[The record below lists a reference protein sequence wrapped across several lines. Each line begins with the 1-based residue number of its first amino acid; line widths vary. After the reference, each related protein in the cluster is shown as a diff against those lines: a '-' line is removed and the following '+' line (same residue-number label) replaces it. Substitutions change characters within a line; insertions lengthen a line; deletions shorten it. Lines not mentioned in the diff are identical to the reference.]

1 MKFRKIT
8 ALLLVLC
15 MLLSLSI
22 SAFAAEAD
30 EHTIYD
36 SAPDEEPAISTE
48 AATSGTIQNSGIRW
62 SLDEKGWLT
71 ISGSGEA
78 PVFQSADDQPWA
90 AVREQ
95 ITEVWFEDVET
106 LSISDLAYW
115 FEGCTNLTTAELPL
129 APVIG
134 KHAFYNCP
142 KLSTL
147 TMYYGET
154 VLKSI
159 GEDAFWRE
167 ADAGDTLY
175 IAYIIGYP
183 EATVP
188 FYTYDWAASNRSSRY
203 FYDLYGV
210 YQNADAATTALNG
223 IKKAPGISVQSTGS
237 IIGNCPSCGKYSFQ
251 GTYVEVAHSS
261 RGHANYNECYLC
273 HYVQYLGTYT
283 YKSHGAGGYG
293 SGTCPDCGSHTW
305 VLQSQQASTCTSNG
319 YRSYSC
325 ACGQTK
331 SETIYASGHNYSYG
345 SWEQYSSSQH
355 RRTGSCRNCGDS
367 DYEYASHSM
376 SYGSWSNSSSSQH
389 SRTAS
394 CRTCGYSTTDYGN
407 HSYSTGSWS
416 KYSDT
421 QHRRSKT
428 CSGCGASTYDYANHS
443 YSYGSLVSDSETQ
456 HKRTKT
462 CSACGDSG
470 YEYADHTDANGDGK
484 CDDCGATVSLTI
496 KWDAGTNGGTID
508 GKTSITTTGKPNATA
523 TAPTSTPVKAGH
535 AFKGWYTSASG
546 GSLYNTVTIT
556 AAKTFYAQFTANSYS
571 VTWDLG
577 DGTTEE
583 TKQTY
588 GEAFAGQ
595 LEDVLPHGRV
605 RFIRR
610 PLVHV
615 VGVALDGDKAGAGHL
630 CRFRRAEVRRHGIVR
645 ILVVILAERDADRE
659 DRRFH
664 AVFLQDR
671 IGERVVAEIAV
682 VERDDDRLFRQ
693 RLAPQDVGLQL
704 VKGNAL
710 RGEEGVQLAPQL
722 PRHHHALRRQRVHQ
736 ICRLVKVHAAVYGQ
750 PEFAPLRHRRAADAD
765 RLRMLRRDALKDRE
779 RRQRRKPRA
788 PAAQVRGQN
797 DLLFKTACFHGC
809 FRLLFFAVC
818 IIPCWFS
825 VCQFG
830 FASESYNNSR
840 NFSLFALESC

>member
-1 MKFRKIT
+1 MMKNFKKFT
-8 ALLLVLC
+8 AFVLALC
-15 MLLSLSI
+15 MVFSLSVA
-22 SAFAAEAD
+22 AFAAEAD
-30 EHTIYD
+30 EHTVYE
-36 SAPDEEPAISTE
+36 SAPDEETVVSSE

-78 PVFQSADDQPWA
+78 PVFTSADDQPWA
-90 AVREQ
+90 AVRDQ

-106 LSISDLAYW
+106 LSIPDLAYW
-115 FEGCTNLTTAELPL
+115 FEGCVNLTTAELPL
-129 APVIG
+129 APTIG
-134 KHAFYNCP
+134 KHAFYGCS

-167 ADAGDTLY
+167 TDSGDTLY
-175 IAYIIGYP
+175 IAYLIGYP

-188 FYTYDWAASNRSSRY
+188 FYTYDWAASNRSDRY

-210 YQNADAATTALNG
+210 YSSTPADSG

-355 RRTGSCRNCGDS
+355 RRTGSCRNCGAT
-367 DYEYASHSM
+367 DYDYASHSM

-394 CRTCGYSTTDYGN
+394 CRTCGYSTTEYGN
-407 HSYSTGSWS
+407 HSYSTGAWS

-428 CSGCGASTYDYANHS
+428 CSGCGASTYDYADHS
-443 YSYGSLVSDSETQ
+443 YSYGSWVSDSETQ

-556 AAKTFYAQFTANSYS
+556 VAKTFYAQFTANSYTL
-571 VTWDLG
+571 TWDLG
-577 DGTTEE
+577 NGTTEE

-588 GEAFAGQ
+588 GEKLTLPTEPTRKNAEFLGWFTEANGGTQVDANTIYKTDADSTYYAHWEITEVFSVTVPVTLPLIVDEGGEVHVGAAEIINASTGDVIVSSVSISTKNGWQLVPYTTDMAHAKVDAKQLGFKINDSVTTKTGDAEAFSLTSPWKIAENGKLPLSYDAVVSAVSQ
-595 LEDVLPHGRV
+595 PVTEQDVLS
-605 RFIRR
+605 
-610 PLVHV
+610 V
-615 VGVALDGDKAGAGHL
+615 VFVLEWK
-630 CRFRRAEVRRHGIVR
+630 
-645 ILVVILAERDADRE
+645 
-659 DRRFH
+659 
-664 AVFLQDR
+664 
-671 IGERVVAEIAV
+671 GE
-682 VERDDDRLFRQ
+682 
-693 RLAPQDVGLQL
+693 
-704 VKGNAL
+704 
-710 RGEEGVQLAPQL
+710 
-722 PRHHHALRRQRVHQ
+722 
-736 ICRLVKVHAAVYGQ
+736 
-750 PEFAPLRHRRAADAD
+750 
-765 RLRMLRRDALKDRE
+765 
-779 RRQRRKPRA
+779 
-788 PAAQVRGQN
+788 
-797 DLLFKTACFHGC
+797 
-809 FRLLFFAVC
+809 
-818 IIPCWFS
+818 
-825 VCQFG
+825 
-830 FASESYNNSR
+830 
-840 NFSLFALESC
+840 

>member
-36 SAPDEEPAISTE
+36 SAPDEETVVSNE

-71 ISGSGEA
+71 ISGGGEA

-90 AVREQ
+90 AVRDQ

-106 LSISDLAYW
+106 LTIPDLAYW
-115 FEGCTNLTTAELPL
+115 FEGCVNLTTAELPL

-147 TMYYGET
+147 TMYYGEA
-154 VLKSI
+154 VLNSI

-167 ADAGDTLY
+167 NDSGDTLY
-175 IAYIIGYP
+175 IGYLIGYP
-183 EATVP
+183 KSSVP
-188 FYTYDWAASNRSSRY
+188 FHTYDWAASNRSSRY

-210 YQNADAATTALNG
+210 YQNADAATTAPNG

-305 VLQSQQASTCTSNG
+305 VLQSQQAATCTSNG

-331 SETIYASGHNYSYG
+331 SETIYSSGHSYSYG
-345 SWEQYSSSQH
+345 SWEQYSASQH
-355 RRTGSCRNCGDS
+355 RREAYCRNCGDS

-407 HSYSTGSWS
+407 HSFTTGSWS
-416 KYSDT
+416 KYSDA

-428 CSGCGASTYDYANHS
+428 CSGCGASTYDYADHS
-443 YSYGSLVSDSETQ
+443 YSYGSWTKADDVQ
-456 HKRTKT
+456 HKRMKT
-462 CSACGDSG
+462 CSACKTSSE
-470 YEYADHTDANGDGK
+470 EYADHVDANGDGK

-496 KWDAGTNGGTID
+496 TWDAGTNGGTID

-556 AAKTFYAQFTANSYS
+556 TAKTFYAQFTANSYTL
-571 VTWDLG
+571 TWDLG
-577 DGTTEE
+577 DGATEE

-588 GEAFAGQ
+588 GEKLTLPTEPTRKNAEFLGWFTEANGGTQVTANDTFTETADKTYYAHWEITEVFSVTVPVTLPLVVDESGEVHTGSAEIINASTGTVVVSSVSISTKNGWQLVPYTTDMAHAKVDAKQLGFKINDVQTTKNGDSEAFSLSSPWEIAENARLPISYDAVVSAVSQ
-595 LEDVLPHGRV
+595 PVTAQDVLS
-605 RFIRR
+605 
-610 PLVHV
+610 
-615 VGVALDGDKAGAGHL
+615 
-630 CRFRRAEVRRHGIVR
+630 IVFV
-645 ILVVILAERDADRE
+645 LEWG
-659 DRRFH
+659 
-664 AVFLQDR
+664 
-671 IGERVVAEIAV
+671 GE
-682 VERDDDRLFRQ
+682 
-693 RLAPQDVGLQL
+693 
-704 VKGNAL
+704 
-710 RGEEGVQLAPQL
+710 
-722 PRHHHALRRQRVHQ
+722 
-736 ICRLVKVHAAVYGQ
+736 
-750 PEFAPLRHRRAADAD
+750 
-765 RLRMLRRDALKDRE
+765 
-779 RRQRRKPRA
+779 
-788 PAAQVRGQN
+788 
-797 DLLFKTACFHGC
+797 
-809 FRLLFFAVC
+809 
-818 IIPCWFS
+818 
-825 VCQFG
+825 
-830 FASESYNNSR
+830 
-840 NFSLFALESC
+840 

>member
-36 SAPDEEPAISTE
+36 SAPDEEI
-48 AATSGTIQNSGIRW
+48 ATQSESASSGTIPGSKIKWELN
-62 SLDEKGWLT
+62 EHNWLT
-71 ISGSGEA
+71 ISGSGDCE
-78 PVFQSADDQPWA
+78 PFTSKDDQPWA
-90 AVREQ
+90 AVRDQ
-95 ITEVWFEDVET
+95 ITQVWFDDMDA
-106 LSISDLAYW
+106 LRIADLAYW
-115 FEGCTNLTTAELPL
+115 FEDCVNLTTAEIPSTT
-129 APVIG
+129 PTIG

-147 TMYYGET
+147 TIYYGEDI
-154 VLKSI
+154 LESI
-159 GEDAFWRE
+159 GEEAFWRE
-167 ADAGDTLY
+167 NDSGDTLY
-175 IAYIIGYP
+175 IGYIIGYP
-183 EATVP
+183 KSSVP
-188 FYTYDWAASNRSSRY
+188 FYDYDWVGSNRNNKY

-210 YQNADAATTALNG
+210 YSDTPAAVG
-223 IKKAPGISVQSTGS
+223 IMSAPGISVTSTGS
-237 IIGNCPSCGKYSFQ
+237 IIGNCPACGKYSFQ

-305 VLQSQQASTCTSNG
+305 ILQNEQAATCTSNG

-331 SETIYASGHNYSYG
+331 SETIYSSGHSYSYG
-345 SWEQYSSSQH
+345 SWEQYSASQH
-355 RRTGSCRNCGDS
+355 RRENYCRNCGAT
-367 DYEYASHSM
+367 DYDYASHSM
-376 SYGSWSNSSSSQH
+376 SYGSWSKYSDSQH

-394 CRTCGYSTTDYGN
+394 CRTCGYSTTEYGN
-407 HSYSTGSWS
+407 HSYTTGSWS

-443 YSYGSLVSDSETQ
+443 YSYGSWTRADDTQ

-470 YEYADHTDANGDGK
+470 EEYADHTDANGDGK

-523 TAPTSTPVKAGH
+523 TAPTSTPVKTGH

-556 AAKTFYAQFTANSYS
+556 AAKTFYAQFTANSYTL
-571 VTWDLG
+571 TWDLG
-577 DGTTEE
+577 NGTTEE

-588 GEAFAGQ
+588 GEKLTLPTEPTRKNAEFLGWFTEANGGTQVDANTIYKTDADSTYYAHWEITEVFSVTVPVTLPLIVDEGGEVHVGAAEIINASTGDVIVSSVSISTKNGWQ
-595 LEDVLPHGRV
+595 LVPYTTDMAHAKVDAKQLGFKINDSVTTKTGDAETFSLTSPWTIAENGKLPLTYDAVVSAVSQPVTEQDVLS
-605 RFIRR
+605 
-610 PLVHV
+610 V
-615 VGVALDGDKAGAGHL
+615 VFVLEWK
-630 CRFRRAEVRRHGIVR
+630 
-645 ILVVILAERDADRE
+645 
-659 DRRFH
+659 
-664 AVFLQDR
+664 
-671 IGERVVAEIAV
+671 GE
-682 VERDDDRLFRQ
+682 
-693 RLAPQDVGLQL
+693 
-704 VKGNAL
+704 
-710 RGEEGVQLAPQL
+710 
-722 PRHHHALRRQRVHQ
+722 
-736 ICRLVKVHAAVYGQ
+736 
-750 PEFAPLRHRRAADAD
+750 
-765 RLRMLRRDALKDRE
+765 
-779 RRQRRKPRA
+779 
-788 PAAQVRGQN
+788 
-797 DLLFKTACFHGC
+797 
-809 FRLLFFAVC
+809 
-818 IIPCWFS
+818 
-825 VCQFG
+825 
-830 FASESYNNSR
+830 
-840 NFSLFALESC
+840 

>member
-1 MKFRKIT
+1 MKNFKKFT
-8 ALLLVLC
+8 AFVLALC
-15 MLLSLSI
+15 MLFSLSI
-22 SAFAAEAD
+22 SAFAASD
-30 EHTIYD
+30 TI
-36 SAPDEEPAISTE
+36 A
-48 AATSGTIQNSGIRW
+48 SGTITDSTIKW
-62 SLDEKGWLT
+62 ELDSKGWLT

-90 AVREQ
+90 EYREQ
-95 ITEVWFEDVET
+95 ITEVWFEDMEA
-106 LSISDLAYW
+106 LNIPDLAYW
-115 FEGCTNLTTAELPL
+115 FEGCVNLTTAELPL
-129 APVIG
+129 TPVIG
-134 KHAFYNCP
+134 RHAFYNCP

-154 VLKSI
+154 VLNSI

-167 ADAGDTLY
+167 ADSGDTLY

-188 FYTYDWAASNRSSRY
+188 FYTYDWEASNRNSRY

-210 YQNADAATTALNG
+210 YQNADAATTAPNG

-305 VLQSQQASTCTSNG
+305 VLQSQQAATCTSNG

-355 RRTGSCRNCGDS
+355 RREAYCRNCGDS

-407 HSYSTGSWS
+407 HSYSTGSWN

-421 QHRRSKT
+421 QHRSSKT
-428 CSGCGASTYDYANHS
+428 CSGCGASTYDYADHS
-443 YSYGSLVSDSETQ
+443 YSYGSWVSDSETQ

-484 CDDCGATVSLTI
+484 CDDCGATVSLTVT
-496 KWDAGTNGGTID
+496 WDAGGNGGTID
-508 GKTSITTTGKPNATA
+508 GKATYSETVQPNSKPTIPA
-523 TAPTSTPVKAGH
+523 SLPVKKGH
-535 AFKGWYTSASG
+535 SFKGWYTAKTG
-546 GSLYNTVTIT
+546 GKLYNTVTSIT
-556 AAKTFYAQFTANSYS
+556 ASTTFYAQFEANKYV
-571 VTWDLG
+571 VTWNLG
-577 DGTTEE
+577 TGKTETTN
-583 TKQTY
+583 QTY
-588 GEAFAGQ
+588 GEKLVLPTEPTRKNAEFLGWFTEATGGTQVTANNVFMETTDKTYFAHWEITEVFSVTVPVTLPLVVDESGEVHTGSAEIINASTGTVVVSSVSISTKNGWQ
-595 LEDVLPHGRV
+595 LVPFATDMAHEKVDARLLGFKINDSETTKTGDAETLVLRGPWDIAENGKLPLSYDAVVSAVSQPVTEQDVLS
-605 RFIRR
+605 
-610 PLVHV
+610 
-615 VGVALDGDKAGAGHL
+615 
-630 CRFRRAEVRRHGIVR
+630 IVFV
-645 ILVVILAERDADRE
+645 LEWS
-659 DRRFH
+659 
-664 AVFLQDR
+664 
-671 IGERVVAEIAV
+671 
-682 VERDDDRLFRQ
+682 
-693 RLAPQDVGLQL
+693 
-704 VKGNAL
+704 
-710 RGEEGVQLAPQL
+710 EG
-722 PRHHHALRRQRVHQ
+722 
-736 ICRLVKVHAAVYGQ
+736 
-750 PEFAPLRHRRAADAD
+750 
-765 RLRMLRRDALKDRE
+765 
-779 RRQRRKPRA
+779 
-788 PAAQVRGQN
+788 
-797 DLLFKTACFHGC
+797 
-809 FRLLFFAVC
+809 
-818 IIPCWFS
+818 
-825 VCQFG
+825 
-830 FASESYNNSR
+830 
-840 NFSLFALESC
+840 

>member
-1 MKFRKIT
+1 MMKNFKKFT
-8 ALLLVLC
+8 AFVLALC
-15 MLLSLSI
+15 MLFSLSI
-22 SAFAAEAD
+22 SAFAAED
-30 EHTIYD
+30 HEQHEHAVYD
-36 SAPDEEPAISTE
+36 SAPDEEIVVSTE
-48 AATSGTIQNSGIRW
+48 AATSGTIQNSSIRW

-78 PVFQSADDQPWA
+78 PAFTSADDQPWE

-106 LSISDLAYW
+106 LTIPDLAYW
-115 FEGCTNLTTAELPL
+115 FEGCSNLTTAELPL
-129 APVIG
+129 TPVIG
-134 KHAFYNCP
+134 THAFYGCDN
-142 KLSTL
+142 LNTI

-154 VLKSI
+154 VLNSI

-167 ADAGDTLY
+167 TDSGDTLY

-183 EATVP
+183 ESTVP
-188 FYTYDWAASNRSSRY
+188 FYTYDWAASNRNSRY

-210 YQNADAATTALNG
+210 YPNADTANTAVNTASVSG
-223 IKKAPGISVQSTGS
+223 IQKAPGISLSASTG
-237 IIGNCPSCGKYSFQ
+237 IVGTCPSCKQYSLQ
-251 GTYVEVAHSS
+251 GTYVSTTHTS
-261 RGHANYNECYLC
+261 RGHAEYYECYKC
-273 HYVQYLGTYT
+273 HYTKNLGTYV
-283 YKSHGAGGYG
+283 YKDHGSGSYG
-293 SGTCPDCGSHTW
+293 SWTCPDCGSHTW
-305 VLQSQQASTCTSNG
+305 VLDYENDATCTRNG
-319 YRSYSC
+319 YREYSC
-325 ACGQTK
+325 DCGQSK
-331 SETIYASGHNYSYG
+331 RETIYATGHSYSYG
-345 SWEQYSSSQH
+345 SWEEYSSSQH
-355 RRTGSCRNCGDS
+355 RREAYCRNCGDS

-443 YSYGSLVSDSETQ
+443 YSYGSWVSDSETQ

-508 GKTSITTTGKPNATA
+508 GKTSVTTTGKPNATA
-523 TAPTSTPVKAGH
+523 TAPTSTPVKTGH

-588 GEAFAGQ
+588 GEALVLPTEPTRKNAEFLGWFTEANGGTQVDANTIYKTDADSTYYAHWEITEVFSVTVPVTLPLIVDEGGEVHVGAAEIINASTGDVIVSSVSISTKNGWQ
-595 LEDVLPHGRV
+595 LVPYTTDMAHAKVDAKQLGFKINDSVTTKTGDAETFSLTSPWKIAENGKLPLSYDAVVSAVSQPVTEQDVLS
-605 RFIRR
+605 
-610 PLVHV
+610 V
-615 VGVALDGDKAGAGHL
+615 VFVLEWK
-630 CRFRRAEVRRHGIVR
+630 
-645 ILVVILAERDADRE
+645 
-659 DRRFH
+659 
-664 AVFLQDR
+664 
-671 IGERVVAEIAV
+671 GE
-682 VERDDDRLFRQ
+682 
-693 RLAPQDVGLQL
+693 
-704 VKGNAL
+704 
-710 RGEEGVQLAPQL
+710 
-722 PRHHHALRRQRVHQ
+722 
-736 ICRLVKVHAAVYGQ
+736 
-750 PEFAPLRHRRAADAD
+750 
-765 RLRMLRRDALKDRE
+765 
-779 RRQRRKPRA
+779 
-788 PAAQVRGQN
+788 
-797 DLLFKTACFHGC
+797 
-809 FRLLFFAVC
+809 
-818 IIPCWFS
+818 
-825 VCQFG
+825 
-830 FASESYNNSR
+830 
-840 NFSLFALESC
+840 

>member
-15 MLLSLSI
+15 MAFSLSI
-22 SAFAAEAD
+22 SAFAAEEHD
-30 EHTIYD
+30 HHEHTVYE
-36 SAPDEEPAISTE
+36 SAPDEEIAVQSASGE
-48 AATSGTIQNSGIRW
+48 SETSGTIPGSSIKW
-62 SLDEKGWLT
+62 SLDSNGWLT

-90 AVREQ
+90 TVREE
-95 ITEVWFEDVET
+95 ITEVWFEDMET

-134 KHAFYNCP
+134 KHAFYGCS

-167 ADAGDTLY
+167 TDSGDTLY
-175 IAYIIGYP
+175 IAYLIGYP

-188 FYTYDWAASNRSSRY
+188 FYTYDWAASNRSDRY

-210 YQNADAATTALNG
+210 YSSTPADSS
-223 IKKAPGISVQSTGS
+223 IKKAPGASVQSTGT
-237 IIGNCPSCGKYSFQ
+237 IIGNCPSCGKYAFQ

-261 RGHANYNECYLC
+261 RGHANYNECNSC

-283 YKSHGAGGYG
+283 YKSHGAGAYG

-305 VLQSQQASTCTSNG
+305 VLDYESAATCTSNG

-325 ACGQTK
+325 VCGQTK
-331 SETIYASGHNYSYG
+331 SETIYASGHSYSYG
-345 SWEQYSSSQH
+345 SWTQYSSSQH
-355 RRTGSCRNCGDS
+355 RRESYCRNCGDS

-428 CSGCGASTYDYANHS
+428 CSGCGASTYDYADHS
-443 YSYGSLVSDSETQ
+443 YSYGSWTKADDVQ

-462 CSACGDSG
+462 CSACKTSSE
-470 YEYADHTDANGDGK
+470 EYADHVDANGDGK

-496 KWDAGTNGGTID
+496 TWDAGTNGGTID
-508 GKTSITTTGKPNATA
+508 GKASITTTGKPNATA

-556 AAKTFYAQFTANSYS
+556 AAKTFYAQFTANSYTL
-571 VTWDLG
+571 TWDLG
-577 DGTTEE
+577 NGTTEE

-588 GEAFAGQ
+588 GEKLTLPTEPTRKNAEFLGWFTEANGGTQVTANDVFTETTDKTYFAHWEITEVFSVTVPVTLPLVVDESGEVHTGSAEIINASTGTVVVSSVSISAKNGWQ
-595 LEDVLPHGRV
+595 LVPYTTDMAHAKVDAKQLGFKINDSVTTKTGDAETFSLTSPWTIAENGKLPLSYDAVVSAVSQPVTEQDVLS
-605 RFIRR
+605 
-610 PLVHV
+610 V
-615 VGVALDGDKAGAGHL
+615 VFVLEWK
-630 CRFRRAEVRRHGIVR
+630 
-645 ILVVILAERDADRE
+645 
-659 DRRFH
+659 
-664 AVFLQDR
+664 
-671 IGERVVAEIAV
+671 GE
-682 VERDDDRLFRQ
+682 
-693 RLAPQDVGLQL
+693 
-704 VKGNAL
+704 
-710 RGEEGVQLAPQL
+710 
-722 PRHHHALRRQRVHQ
+722 
-736 ICRLVKVHAAVYGQ
+736 
-750 PEFAPLRHRRAADAD
+750 
-765 RLRMLRRDALKDRE
+765 
-779 RRQRRKPRA
+779 
-788 PAAQVRGQN
+788 
-797 DLLFKTACFHGC
+797 
-809 FRLLFFAVC
+809 
-818 IIPCWFS
+818 
-825 VCQFG
+825 
-830 FASESYNNSR
+830 
-840 NFSLFALESC
+840 

>member
-1 MKFRKIT
+1 MKNFKKFT
-8 ALLLVLC
+8 AFVLALC
-15 MLLSLSI
+15 MLFSLSVA
-22 SAFAAEAD
+22 AFAAKAD
-30 EHTIYD
+30 EHTVYD
-36 SAPDEEPAISTE
+36 SAPDEETVVSNE

-78 PVFQSADDQPWA
+78 PAFTSADDQPWA
-90 AVREQ
+90 AVRDQ

-106 LSISDLAYW
+106 LTIPDLAYW
-115 FEGCTNLTTAELPL
+115 FEGCVNLTTAELPL
-129 APVIG
+129 APTIG
-134 KHAFYNCP
+134 KHAFYNCS

-154 VLKSI
+154 VLNSI

-167 ADAGDTLY
+167 ADSGDTLY

-210 YQNADAATTALNG
+210 YQNADAATTAPSG

-305 VLQSQQASTCTSNG
+305 VLQSQQAATCTSNG

-331 SETIYASGHNYSYG
+331 SETIYSSGHSYSYG

-355 RRTGSCRNCGDS
+355 RRTGSCRNCGAT
-367 DYEYASHSM
+367 DYDYASHSM

-428 CSGCGASTYDYANHS
+428 CSGCGASTYDYADHS
-443 YSYGSLVSDSETQ
+443 YSYGSWTRADDTQ

-462 CSACGDSG
+462 CSVCKASSE
-470 YEYADHTDANGDGK
+470 EYADHVDANGDGK
-484 CDDCGATVSLTI
+484 CDDCGATVSLTVT
-496 KWDAGTNGGTID
+496 WDAGSNGGTID
-508 GKTSITTTGKPNATA
+508 GKASFSETVKPNSKP
-523 TAPTSTPVKAGH
+523 TAPGSVPVKTGYT
-535 AFKGWYTSASG
+535 FKGWFTAKSG
-546 GSLYNTVTIT
+546 GSLYSTVTIT
-556 AAKTFYAQFTANSYS
+556 SSTTFYAQFEANKYA

-577 DGTTEE
+577 TGQSETTE
-583 TKQTY
+583 QTY
-588 GEAFAGQ
+588 GEK
-595 LEDVLPHGRV
+595 LVLPTEPV
-605 RFIRR
+605 RKNAEFLGWFTEKAGGTEVNSNTTYSTDGETTYYAHWEITEIFSVTVPVTL
-610 PLVHV
+610 PLVIDESGKVHT
-615 VGVALDGDKAGAGHL
+615 GT
-630 CRFRRAEVRRHGIVR
+630 
-645 ILVVILAERDADRE
+645 
-659 DRRFH
+659 
-664 AVFLQDR
+664 
-671 IGERVVAEIAV
+671 AEIINASTGEVVVSSVGISTKNGWQLVPYTTDMAHAKVDAKQLGFKINDAQTSKTGDAETFALSSPWEITENGRLPISYDAV
-682 VERDDDRLFRQ
+682 VSAVSKAITEQEVLSVVFV
-693 RLAPQDVGLQL
+693 LEW
-704 VKGNAL
+704 
-710 RGEEGVQLAPQL
+710 RGE
-722 PRHHHALRRQRVHQ
+722 
-736 ICRLVKVHAAVYGQ
+736 
-750 PEFAPLRHRRAADAD
+750 
-765 RLRMLRRDALKDRE
+765 
-779 RRQRRKPRA
+779 
-788 PAAQVRGQN
+788 
-797 DLLFKTACFHGC
+797 
-809 FRLLFFAVC
+809 
-818 IIPCWFS
+818 
-825 VCQFG
+825 
-830 FASESYNNSR
+830 
-840 NFSLFALESC
+840 